1 MNREKTILY
10 CDKTIKF
17 GLILLALASPLSIS
31 GTEGALL
38 LCLLVWAV
46 KLIFDKERSF
56 VRTPLDL
63 PILGLFLATIISVIF
78 SVDPANSLKELRSMW
93 IILTYFLFV
102 HYANDIPTIKKIL
115 RVLIISTTIA
125 ACYGIFQHITGIDII
140 HPFEEG
146 RAAFEGKLRVQ
157 GFFNKPLTFG
167 EYLIII
173 LSLMIGL
180 LLNGKRKAILLLSA
194 MVIFLALLWT
204 YTRSSWLGFGSAL
217 IAVGI
222 MKGKRV
228 SVSIL
233 TAVVV
238 ISLMMFA
245 LSPTMLKRAK
255 SIFDTSNP
263 RVPIWQSSLLMIK
276 DHPLTGIGIGNYSRV
291 CPDYYKRFSNKELSQ
306 SHAHN
311 NLLQMMVTRGIFG
324 LAAFLYLWIVLFK
337 HGILSYLR
345 TDDSYSK
352 ALLLGGLAA
361 MVGLNVSGLFE
372 HNFGDSEVAI
382 LMWLVM
388 GMIMVL
394 GKSNE

>member
-1 MNREKTILY
+1 MNREKIILY
-10 CDKTIKF
+10 CDKTIRF
-17 GLILLALASPLSIS
+17 GLILLALSSPISIS
-31 GTEGALL
+31 GAEGALL
-38 LCLLVWAV
+38 LCLLAWAI
-46 KLIFDKERSF
+46 KLIFDRERSF
-56 VRTPLDL
+56 IRTPLDL
-63 PILGLFLATIISVIF
+63 PILCLFLAACISIIF
-78 SVDPANSLKELRSMW
+78 SVDPANSLKGVRSMW

-102 HYANDIPTIKKIL
+102 HYANDVPTIKKIL
-115 RVLIISTTIA
+115 KILIIFTTIA
-125 ACYGIFQHITGIDII
+125 AFYGIFQYITGIDII

-146 RAAFEGKLRVQ
+146 RATFEGKLRVQ

-180 LLNGKRKAILLLSA
+180 LLNGKRKVVLFLSA

-217 IAVGI
+217 IFVGI
-222 MKGKRV
+222 MKGKKV
-228 SVSIL
+228 SISIL

-238 ISLMMFA
+238 VSLMVFA
-245 LSPTMLKRAK
+245 LSPLMLKRAE

-263 RVPIWQSSLLMIK
+263 RVLIWQSSLSMIK
-276 DHPLTGIGIGNYSRV
+276 DHPLTGVGIGNYSKV
-291 CPDYYKRFSNKELSQ
+291 CPDYYKRFDSEGRKLSR

-311 NLLQMMVTRGIFG
+311 NLLQMMVTRGLFG

-337 HGILSYLR
+337 HGILTYLR
-345 TDDSYSK
+345 SDDSYSK
-352 ALLLGGLAA
+352 TLLLGGLAA
-361 MVGLNVSGLFE
+361 MVGLNVAGLFE

-382 LMWLVM
+382 LMWAVL

-394 GKSNE
+394 RKE